1 MHMEMEP
8 ASTPEVGKK
17 LWHIVRVIFYM
28 MRKSISKSR
37 IMVDLHLMLKRGNK
51 LAEKA
56 IYNLM
61 FHSHH
66 HHSSFSCRSGDALSF
81 ISPREYEFSC
91 SNSPANFNPFY
102 THKRKHQLNLFAKSY
117 KYNDVT
123 TVAAVQK
130 MLEMLNNPDQVASGA
145 VEASPLSL
153 PGFGKSPMVR
163 QLRITD
169 SPFPLKDEGD
179 GQVDKAAE
187 EFIKKFYKD
196 LRLQKTA
203 AAALE
208 SPSYG
213 MWGR

>member
-1 MHMEMEP
+1 MEVE
-8 ASTPEVGKK
+8 ASTPEVAKK
-17 LWHIVRVIFYM
+17 LWHIVRAVFFM
-28 MRKSISKSR
+28 LRKGISKSR

-51 LAEKA
+51 LAGKA
-56 IYNLM
+56 IGNLVY
-61 FHSHH
+61 HH
-66 HHSSFSCRSGDALSF
+66 NHSSFSCRSNDALNF

-91 SNSPANFNPFY
+91 SNSPATFYPFSA
-102 THKRKHQLNLFAKSY
+102 HKRKHHHHLHFTKSY

-130 MLEMLNNPDQVASGA
+130 MLEMLNNEVQ
-145 VEASPLSL
+145 VEASPMVL

-179 GQVDKAAE
+179 SQVDKAAE

-196 LRLQKTA
+196 LKLQKTV
-203 AAALE
+203 AALE
-208 SPSYG
+208 SPYHG